1 MEDLPGQLV
10 NVVKTG
16 REILDFISPANSFIY
31 SKKTLI
37 SHLIIW
43 YMQTGYE
50 LLQTK
55 NLVSMYVYLVR
66 LNSLPV
72 LYHLESNFAFFLSI
86 HISSLCFLHASFSS
100 AKAGRGLDIALT
112 CHRAVTAHADLCYWC
127 SIDCFAKPLPPH
139 TETPLKGERGASS
152 LALLAWQSS
161 TGTEGEGKA
170 RGLDKPG
177 STILPICC
185 FKAHN
190 SRVEYKCVLC
200 GLHSP
205 ELQIMKW
212 GNSL

>member
-16 REILDFISPANSFIY
+16 REILDFISPENSFIY

-72 LYHLESNFAFFLSI
+72 LYHLESNFAFFSVHPYLLPLLPSRFFFVCQ
-86 HISSLCFLHASFSS
+86 SRQRF
-100 AKAGRGLDIALT
+100 G
-112 CHRAVTAHADLCYWC
+112 Y
-127 SIDCFAKPLPPH
+127 SIDLPQGSNRTCRPLLLMLHRLLCQTLATPH
-139 TETPLKGERGASS
+139 RDTPQGGERG
-152 LALLAWQSS
+152 
-161 TGTEGEGKA
+161 
-170 RGLDKPG
+170 
-177 STILPICC
+177 
-185 FKAHN
+185 
-190 SRVEYKCVLC
+190 
-200 GLHSP
+200 
-205 ELQIMKW
+205 
-212 GNSL
+212 